1 MSDPKSIGVPAGPQI
16 PAGSDHTPALQ
27 KADHP
32 LLFEIGGPGMAGAA
46 LPKLDVPAAERS
58 SIPAE
63 LLADA
68 PPPLPEVG
76 ELDVVR
82 HYKHLAHRC
91 FSIDGNF
98 YPLGSC
104 TMKYNPRVNER
115 VAFMPGF
122 AHLHPY
128 QDERD
133 VQGILELLYRLR
145 VYLAEIAGLPEV
157 TLQPAAGAHGE
168 MTALMI
174 ITAYHESRGQFRRK
188 VLAPDSAHGT
198 NPASCTI
205 CAR

>member
-1 MSDPKSIGVPAGPQI
+1 MSESKSIGVPAGPQI
-16 PAGSDHTPALQ
+16 PPTCDDRVPALQ
-27 KADHP
+27 RADSP
-32 LLFEIGGPGMAGAA
+32 LLFEIGSPGLSGAA
-46 LPKLDVPAAERS
+46 LPKADVPKADRS
-58 SIPAE
+58 NIPAL

-128 QDERD
+128 QDEAD
-133 VQGILELLYRLR
+133 LQGMLELLYRLR
-145 VYLAEIAGLPEV
+145 IP
-157 TLQPAAGAHGE
+157 P
-168 MTALMI
+168 
-174 ITAYHESRGQFRRK
+174 
-188 VLAPDSAHGT
+188 
-198 NPASCTI
+198 
-205 CAR
+205 